1 MHRTILPIVIAVV
14 CATGIGLAGQGGH
27 PGPYQVL
34 KSVKVGGEGGWDY
47 IYADVGDRRLF
58 IPRGTS
64 REIPATDTTPAVPA
78 AGARIMAYDLDTL
91 APIGEIADTGGNGAT
106 VCPKSGHGFASSHPS
121 LSMFDPKKLTL
132 IKKIDV
138 PEGFGADGIYCDA
151 SNDRVY
157 VFSHPTKNA
166 LVLNGADGAVLGT
179 IDLGGTPEQGVAD
192 GKGTLYVVM
201 QAESNV
207 AVVDEKTMKTTAHY
221 DFAAKGGRCNGLA
234 LDAKNGVLFV
244 ACGASSMTPA
254 QGQPAQ
260 PTMVIMSAKDGKIL
274 TTLPLPGGSDGAQ
287 FNPAT
292 MEAFATLGNGHLVVV
307 KETSP
312 TTFEL
317 EQDLETMNGART
329 ITLDTK
335 TGHLYTMAQVFG
347 PPPPP
352 PANPPAGAGGRGG
365 RAAGRPGVVHD
376 SDGRKVVCFSRT
388 GRPSSRP
395 WIRFAIA
402 CGRVE
407 APRRL
412 LSERVRARRP
422 GVRNC
427 PAAPAPLPDCRWRRR
442 AAARTSR
449 RR

>member
-1 MHRTILPIVIAVV
+1 MRRTISAAVV
-14 CATGIGLAGQGGH
+14 ALACSMSIGLAHQGGSV
-27 PGPYQVL
+27 GPYKVL
-34 KSVKVGGEGGWDY
+34 KQAKVGGEGGWDY
-47 IYADVGDRRLF
+47 IYADVGNRRLF
-58 IPRGTS
+58 IPRGAS
-64 REIPATDTTPAVPA
+64 REMPASDTTPAVPA
-78 AGARIMAYDLDTL
+78 AVNRIMAYNLDTL
-91 APIGEIADTGGNGAT
+91 APIGEIADTGGNGVA

-121 LSMFDPKKLTL
+121 LSMFDPKTLTL

-151 SNDRVY
+151 SDDRTY

-207 AVVDEKTMKTTAHY
+207 AVVDERSMKTTAHY
-221 DFAAKGGRCNGLA
+221 DFADKGGRCNGLA

-244 ACGASSMTPA
+244 ACGASSMKPA

-260 PTMVIMSAKDGKIL
+260 PTMVIMSAKDWKIL

-329 ITLDTK
+329 ISLDSK
-335 TGHLYTMAQVFG
+335 TGHIFTMAQVFG
-347 PPPPP
+347 PPPS
-352 PANPPAGAGGRGG
+352 ANPPAGAGGRGG
-365 RAAGRPGVVHD
+365 RGPAVPGSFTILMIGR
-376 SDGRKVVCFSRT
+376 
-388 GRPSSRP
+388 
-395 WIRFAIA
+395 
-402 CGRVE
+402 
-407 APRRL
+407 
-412 LSERVRARRP
+412 
-422 GVRNC
+422 
-427 PAAPAPLPDCRWRRR
+427 
-442 AAARTSR
+442 
-449 RR
+449 

>member
-1 MHRTILPIVIAVV
+1 MRRTILAAVV
-14 CATGIGLAGQGGH
+14 ALLCSMSIGLAHQAGSA
-27 PGPYQVL
+27 GPYKVIKQAR
-34 KSVKVGGEGGWDY
+34 VGGEGGWDY

-58 IPRGTS
+58 IPRGAS
-64 REIPATDTTPAVPA
+64 REIPATETTPAVPA

-91 APIGEIADTGGNGAT
+91 VPIGEIADTGGNGAT

-132 IKKIDV
+132 IRKIDV

-151 SNDRVY
+151 SNDRAY

-166 LVLNGADGAVLGT
+166 LVLNGTDGAVLGT

-207 AVVDEKTMKTTAHY
+207 AVVDEKSMKTTAHY
-221 DFAAKGGRCNGLA
+221 DFSAKGGRCNGLA

-335 TGHLYTMAQVFG
+335 TGRLFTMAQMFG
-347 PPPPP
+347 PPLPPS
-352 PANPPAGAGGRGG
+352 ANPPAGAGGRGG
-365 RAAGRPGVVHD
+365 RGPAVPGSFTILMIGR
-376 SDGRKVVCFSRT
+376 
-388 GRPSSRP
+388 
-395 WIRFAIA
+395 
-402 CGRVE
+402 
-407 APRRL
+407 
-412 LSERVRARRP
+412 
-422 GVRNC
+422 
-427 PAAPAPLPDCRWRRR
+427 
-442 AAARTSR
+442 
-449 RR
+449 